1 MSVMDW
7 VKGMSRSGVVCV
19 PYMHRISAVESKAD
33 LFRVLCDANGGA
45 WLFGLA
51 AKGFHLL
58 PIEQFMKEF
67 DEYINGKRV
76 MQYPKGYT
84 SKFYC
89 RHDGEIV
96 ADATLVYVL
105 DCPDAKITVPK
116 NKYPS
121 VILSPRSHVT
131 IAMEPGARLNIETY
145 GDASVNSIDGDMSR
159 VRIKNNV

>member
-1 MSVMDW
+1 MQIRDW
-7 VKGMSRSGVVCV
+7 VSLMSRNGQVCTA
-19 PYMHRISAVESKAD
+19 YMRKLGAVETKED
-33 LFRVLCDANGGA
+33 MFRVLCDANGGA
-45 WLFGLA
+45 WLFELA
-51 AKGFHLL
+51 AKDLRLL

-76 MQYPKGYT
+76 MQYPKGY
-84 SKFYC
+84 SGKFYC

-121 VILSPRSHVT
+121 VILSPHSHAT

-145 GDASVNSIDGDMSR
+145 GDASVKSIAGDMSR
-159 VRIKNNV
+159 VRVKNNV